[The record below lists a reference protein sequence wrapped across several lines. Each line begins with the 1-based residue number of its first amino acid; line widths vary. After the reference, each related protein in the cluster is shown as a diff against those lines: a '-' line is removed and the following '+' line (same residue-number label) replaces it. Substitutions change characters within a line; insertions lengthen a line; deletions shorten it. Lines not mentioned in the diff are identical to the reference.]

1 MKYLFKINTLKIINA
16 MQADLA
22 MAKSLLLLS
31 LVLTSL
37 LSCSE
42 TETVPAPAVEPATTT
57 PIANEEGPMPS
68 ANPFFE
74 ESSLF
79 LNYPQFGLIENSHY
93 LPAFERGIAEQL
105 AEVEAIANQ
114 QAEANFEN
122 TIIALE
128 VSGQLLDRVS
138 RVFFSMAGAH
148 TNDEI
153 RALQQQLAPELAA
166 HSDAILLNRRL
177 FARIQGLYETRANLE
192 LDAESLR
199 LLERYQLDFVR
210 AGAGLSEEQQER
222 MREINAELAT
232 LQTQFSQNVL
242 SEVNEL
248 AIVVNSREEMTG
260 MNDALIDAASAEAE
274 ERDMPGKFVIPLLNT
289 SGQPALAN
297 LQNRSVRERMLKTS
311 LSRGSRGGDYDNRSI
326 LAKVLA
332 LRAER
337 ASLLGFANHAD
348 YILANQT
355 ARTVDA
361 VNQRLSEL
369 AGPAVSNVRREANDL
384 QALIVADGGDFQL
397 ASWDWDFYTEKLR
410 AQRFDFDANQL
421 RPYFELD
428 NVLQRGV
435 FFAAGR
441 LFGIRFEERFDL
453 PVYQED
459 VRVFEVFD
467 VAGTTLG
474 IFIADFYARPS
485 KRGGAWMNS
494 YISQSDLMNTQPIVG
509 NHLNITE
516 PPEGEPTLL
525 TFDEVTTMF
534 HEFGHALHGLF
545 SSVEYP
551 YFSGTAVPR
560 DFVEYPSQV
569 NEMWSTWPEVL
580 ENYAIHYQTDEP
592 MPRELLDKVLSTQTF
607 NQGFATT
614 EYLAASIVDQ
624 ALHQL
629 SADQV
634 PAADAIMDFE
644 SAALEAAGIKVEEVP
659 PRYRATYFSH
669 IIGGYSAGY
678 YSYIWSEVLDADT
691 VGWFQENG
699 GLLRENGDH
708 FRRTL
713 LSKGGSVE
721 AMQLF
726 RDFRGRD
733 AEISPL
739 LERRGLN

>member
-1 MKYLFKINTLKIINA
+1 MKYIFKINTLKSVNA

-222 MREINAELAT
+222 MREINAEVAT

-248 AIVVNSREEMTG
+248 AIVVNSREEMVG
-260 MNDALIDAASAEAE
+260 MNDALIDAASA
-274 ERDMPGKFVIPLLNT
+274 
-289 SGQPALAN
+289 
-297 LQNRSVRERMLKTS
+297 RS
-311 LSRGSRGGDYDNRSI
+311 
-326 LAKVLA
+326 
-332 LRAER
+332 
-337 ASLLGFANHAD
+337 
-348 YILANQT
+348 
-355 ARTVDA
+355 
-361 VNQRLSEL
+361 
-369 AGPAVSNVRREANDL
+369 
-384 QALIVADGGDFQL
+384 
-397 ASWDWDFYTEKLR
+397 
-410 AQRFDFDANQL
+410 
-421 RPYFELD
+421 
-428 NVLQRGV
+428 
-435 FFAAGR
+435 
-441 LFGIRFEERFDL
+441 
-453 PVYQED
+453 
-459 VRVFEVFD
+459 
-467 VAGTTLG
+467 
-474 IFIADFYARPS
+474 
-485 KRGGAWMNS
+485 
-494 YISQSDLMNTQPIVG
+494 
-509 NHLNITE
+509 
-516 PPEGEPTLL
+516 
-525 TFDEVTTMF
+525 
-534 HEFGHALHGLF
+534 
-545 SSVEYP
+545 
-551 YFSGTAVPR
+551 
-560 DFVEYPSQV
+560 
-569 NEMWSTWPEVL
+569 
-580 ENYAIHYQTDEP
+580 
-592 MPRELLDKVLSTQTF
+592 
-607 NQGFATT
+607 
-614 EYLAASIVDQ
+614 
-624 ALHQL
+624 
-629 SADQV
+629 
-634 PAADAIMDFE
+634 
-644 SAALEAAGIKVEEVP
+644 
-659 PRYRATYFSH
+659 
-669 IIGGYSAGY
+669 
-678 YSYIWSEVLDADT
+678 
-691 VGWFQENG
+691 
-699 GLLRENGDH
+699 
-708 FRRTL
+708 
-713 LSKGGSVE
+713 
-721 AMQLF
+721 
-726 RDFRGRD
+726 
-733 AEISPL
+733 
-739 LERRGLN
+739 